1 VFVRSGGSWTQ
12 QAKLTASDAAAFDRF
27 GLSVS
32 VSGDTAVV
40 GAHGDDDGGI
50 DSGSAYVFALL
61 ADEGE
66 PCATDGACASGL
78 CVDGFCCNDACD
90 GACEQCDAS
99 GDEGTCTPLGADTE
113 CRASAGECDA
123 AESCDGT
130 SGDCPADAGEQ
141 DGTACSDGVCEDGSC
156 EPEGSGGSGATPS
169 SGGGGQ
175 GGSGGSAPPQQDGGC
190 GCRIVGQQDD
200 DAAGWLLLLAVGLAA
215 GRRRDDPHFSGGRS
229 AR

>member
-1 VFVRSGGSWTQ
+1 LCV
-12 QAKLTASDAAAFDRF
+12 D
-27 GLSVS
+27 GLCCDVACDGTCEQCD
-32 VSGDTAVV
+32 VIGNEGVCTLIAPENDP
-40 GAHGDDDGGI
+40 DDEC
-50 DSGSAYVFALL
+50 S
-61 ADEGE
+61 
-66 PCATDGACASGL
+66 DGACDGNGACAADQGQVCTVGDECLSGS

-99 GDEGTCTPLGADTE
+99 GDEGTCTPLGVDTE

-130 SGDCPADAGEQ
+130 SGDCPADASEP

-156 EPEGSGGSGATPS
+156 EPQGSGGSGAAPS
-169 SGGGGQ
+169 TGGEGGE
-175 GGSGGSAPPQQDGGC
+175 GGSGSGSSAPPEQDGGC